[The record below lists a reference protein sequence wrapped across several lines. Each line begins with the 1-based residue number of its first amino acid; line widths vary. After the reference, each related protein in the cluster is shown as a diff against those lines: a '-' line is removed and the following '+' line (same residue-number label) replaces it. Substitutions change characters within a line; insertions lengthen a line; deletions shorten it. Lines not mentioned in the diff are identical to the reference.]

1 MARNLARSLKR
12 QAELPALSQPV
23 LDKFL
28 GMHERFVTAQPGGRR
43 AMVRYLRAP
52 GLDFSGRNLTDADF
66 TGADFQDS
74 RLIKV
79 RLAWASLLC
88 ADLRGADLTDADLSK
103 VDLRGVSLR
112 GANLTGANLDGADMR
127 QAVLAR
133 VDLPGGF
140 KLFGA
145 SAKGSDGPVTFSADF
160 SNCSMQGARLGRAK
174 LRGANFKGAIL
185 TGADLKGADL
195 EDANFDGA
203 VLMGVNLDRA
213 KIDPAALANCVTDP
227 GPKAM
232 ARRAMLIDRLA
243 EASKWVAAMGKDGAP
258 AVLDGE
264 DLRPLG
270 NHFARRKLTALS
282 ARKACAIGVDFTGC
296 HLQGAHFDGADLR
309 GANFTQADLRGASF
323 AGANLWHAKFNE
335 ADMGALQLKSGGVR
349 PTDFSHAIC
358 GAGTLDAAAILPRA
372 AVDAALPAG

>member
-1 MARNLARSLKR
+1 MARNLARALKR
-12 QAELPALSQPV
+12 QAEMPALSQAV
-23 LDKFL
+23 LDRFL
-28 GMHERFVTAQPGGRR
+28 NMHERFVAAQAGGRR

-74 RLIKV
+74 RLVKV
-79 RLAWASLLC
+79 RLAWGSLLC
-88 ADLRGADLTDADLSK
+88 ADLRGADCTDADLSK

-140 KLFGA
+140 KVFGA
-145 SAKGSDGPVTFSADF
+145 SSKGSDGPVAFSADF

-195 EDANFDGA
+195 EDASFDGA
-203 VLMGVNLDRA
+203 VLMGVTFDKA
-213 KIDPAALANCVTDP
+213 KINPGALANAVLDP
-227 GPKAM
+227 DPKAVS
-232 ARRAMLIDRLA
+232 RRELLLERLA
-243 EASKWVAAMGKDGAP
+243 EASKWCNSMGKQGAP
-258 AVLDGE
+258 AALDGE
-264 DLRPLG
+264 DLRPIG

-282 ARKACAIGVDFTGC
+282 ARKAMAIGVDFTGC
-296 HLQGAHFDGADLR
+296 HLQGANLDGADLR
-309 GANFTQADLRGASF
+309 GANFKEADLRGASF
-323 AGANLWHAKFNE
+323 VGANLWHAKFDG
-335 ADMGALQLKSGGVR
+335 ADLGVLHLKNGGVR
-349 PTDFSHAIC
+349 STDFSHAVC
-358 GAGTLDAAAILPRA
+358 GEGTLDAAAIAPKA
-372 AVDAALPAG
+372 AETPEAVA